1 MVNIEQVPWRHL
13 SKFEQGLRLSI
24 RSPSWE
30 NAAVRGGPACIA
42 QQVLL
47 IVAAS
52 SRPVAPSATTEG
64 MIGMRVLQLGVG
76 SVGEVTARTMAPEPD
91 VGCVVLA
98 DIDEHRLA
106 EVAAKLP
113 AGKVE
118 TLQLDVNDKDAL
130 ISALTGVDLCLNA
143 LIPEYNLDIMN
154 ACLETGTHY
163 LDMAAAGPR
172 DVVGTADVDEEL
184 AMDAEFK
191 RKGLTALVF
200 FGIDPGAS
208 DVFARALYDQ
218 FDTVE
223 RLTVLDGDNSSVDG
237 VDFAP
242 SFSPTTMVEE
252 FLILPPHAFEE
263 GTMIRRRPLSTSME
277 FEFPAPVGKLTVW
290 NVDHE
295 ESQLMPTFLADKGL
309 RNADFFIALDEQWIN
324 LLLTWRKL
332 GFDHNKEI
340 EFGGARFR
348 PLDLLVSRLPKSVD
362 LIGRMHGAVCVG
374 ALADGTIK
382 GKRVR
387 RYMYQITSH
396 DEAFRAMGVQGTGFQ
411 TGVPAA
417 CGALLMTKGIFAKA
431 GVYAPEQI
439 DPAPFLD
446 LMTRHG
452 TPWAVIDL
460 PTDQ

>member
-1 MVNIEQVPWRHL
+1 
-13 SKFEQGLRLSI
+13 
-24 RSPSWE
+24 
-30 NAAVRGGPACIA
+30 
-42 QQVLL
+42 
-47 IVAAS
+47 
-52 SRPVAPSATTEG
+52 
-64 MIGMRVLQLGVG
+64 MRVLQLGVG

-91 VGCVVLA
+91 VSCVVLA
-98 DIDEHRLA
+98 DIDEARLA

-113 AGKVE
+113 SGKVE
-118 TLQLDVNDKDAL
+118 TLQLDATDKEAL
-130 ISALTGVDLCLNA
+130 VRTLAGVDLCLNA
-143 LIPEYNLDIMN
+143 LIPEYNPDIMA
-154 ACLETGTHY
+154 ACLETGTNY

-184 AMDAEFK
+184 ALHDEFRK
-191 RKGLTALVF
+191 KGLTALVF

-252 FLILPPHAFEE
+252 CLILPPHAFEN
-263 GTMIRRRPLSTSME
+263 GAMIRRQSLCVTRE
-277 FEFPAPVGKLTVW
+277 FDFPAPVGKLKVW

-295 ESQLMPTFLADKGL
+295 ESQLMPMFLADKGL
-309 RNADFFIALDEQWIN
+309 RDADFFIALDDHWVD

-340 EFGGARFR
+340 EFNGARFR
-348 PLDLLVSRLPKSVD
+348 PLDLLVSRLPKSID

-374 ALADGTIK
+374 ALADGTIG
-382 GKRVR
+382 GKQVR

-396 DEAFRAMGVQGTGFQ
+396 DEAFRAMGVQGTGYQ
-411 TGVPAA
+411 TGIPAA
-417 CGALLMTKGIFAKA
+417 CGALLLTKGIFTKP

-446 LMTRHG
+446 LMTKHG
-452 TPWAVIDL
+452 TPWAVVDL
-460 PTDQ
+460 PLEA